1 MSRSPWWL
9 RLLLAGAGFG
19 LAACAAAPPP
29 APPPPPAAAPAPPVA
44 AEPRPPE
51 PSALEPLV
59 LPHRDRA
66 TAAEQAGRL
75 RQALDEWK
83 IALTI
88 APADATALG
97 GRRRVE
103 AAIEQGVA
111 EQIRLG
117 RAALQKHDQL
127 EARRRFLAALA
138 LDPANATAFQ
148 ALQTEVKEV
157 RFVSYTVKRGDTL
170 AGIAEYYY
178 GDRSRSEVIWETNQL
193 PPNPRLA
200 LGTVLR
206 IPEIPG
212 VPFVNPENRPRPPVE
227 AAPRPGP
234 PALTPSPAP
243 SPPVDTSGRESPP
256 QESTEV
262 HPLLLTAKDALDRGE
277 FQVALADVDK
287 VLGGNPQSTDGIELK
302 RQILYGLG
310 KAQLGQRR
318 FDDSIQTFG
327 QLAKL
332 GPSYQDA
339 PTLLQ
344 RAREQSVQVHYRQ
357 GLELYQQEKL
367 EEAIAQW
374 RAVLAVDPQHAN
386 AKRNLERAEAQ
397 LKLLRERQ
405 QPKPKP

>member
-1 MSRSPWWL
+1 
-9 RLLLAGAGFG
+9 
-19 LAACAAAPPP
+19 
-29 APPPPPAAAPAPPVA
+29 VA

-59 LPHRDRA
+59 APHRDRA
-66 TAAEQAGRL
+66 ASAEQAGRL

-83 IALTI
+83 IALTVS
-88 APADATALG
+88 PQDAVALA

-103 AAIEQGVA
+103 VALEQGVA
-111 EQIRLG
+111 DQIRLG
-117 RAALQKHDQL
+117 RAALQKGDQL
-127 EARRRFLAALA
+127 EARRRLLAALA
-138 LDPANATAFQ
+138 LDPSNAAAFQ
-148 ALQTEVKEV
+148 ALQSEVKEV
-157 RFVSYTVKRGDTL
+157 RFVSYTVKVGDTL
-170 AGIAEYYY
+170 GRIAEYYY

-200 LGTVLR
+200 AGVVLR

-227 AAPRPGP
+227 TAPRPSPAAP
-234 PALTPSPAP
+234 PAAP
-243 SPPVDTSGRESPP
+243 GGGSETAGRESPP
-256 QESTEV
+256 QEATET
-262 HPLLLTAKDALDRGE
+262 HPLLVTAKESLDRGE

-287 VLGGNPQSTDGIELK
+287 VLGGNAQSSEGLDLK

-310 KAQLGQRR
+310 KAQLGQRK

-332 GPSYQDA
+332 APSYQDA

-344 RAREQSVQVHYRQ
+344 RAREQSVQAHYRQ

-367 EEAIAQW
+367 EDAIAQW
-374 RAVLAVDPQHAN
+374 RTVLALDPQHVN

-397 LKLLRERQ
+397 LKLLQQRQ
-405 QPKPKP
+405 QPKKTTP